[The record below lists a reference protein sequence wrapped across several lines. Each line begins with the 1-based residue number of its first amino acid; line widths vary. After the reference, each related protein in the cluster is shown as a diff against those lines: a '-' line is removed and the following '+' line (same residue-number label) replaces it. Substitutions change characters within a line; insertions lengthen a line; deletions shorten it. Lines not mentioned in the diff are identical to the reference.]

1 MLSVL
6 RLRHHLPA
14 LLCIVLAQAVG
25 AAAQTSAEPWRANW
39 ITHPDIGP
47 AEQNVVLFRTDF
59 DLGAQVPDSFAVDVT
74 GDNAYRLFVN
84 GEWVGFGPQLGEIQ
98 HWRYERYDLAP
109 YLRPGANTVAVQ
121 VTNWGHHRGFGIQS
135 VHTGLLVQG
144 YGAAD
149 EVLTTT
155 GYDDRWRVAVNT
167 GVRDHL
173 VRWRSGVENDI
184 IGGLYANN
192 PTDSVLA
199 GAYPWDWAEPEFDAS
214 PWTVAP
220 FLERGHRADGGSGFL
235 WLVAPRTTPP
245 QVLTPA
251 TFAALRQSAQAP
263 RTQPDD
269 AAAVATATAL
279 RDAGD
284 PPTVPRDWQLGA
296 AAATIP
302 ANTTARFLLD
312 LGAVDIGFPE
322 LKWSGG
328 RDAVAKYTWAEN
340 LFDADGSPRK
350 PQRDS
355 VIDTRVKGYF
365 DVVRGGGGAE
375 VRTYVPTWYRTFRYL
390 EIAVATADEPLQLW
404 APSYQRVRSSVPIIA
419 EWASDDPTF
428 DAAWE
433 LGRRT
438 VALSTQD
445 YYLSDA
451 YYETM
456 QYVGDTK
463 VHALV
468 WQALTGDYR
477 HTANALRDFDRSR
490 TAEGVLKSCYP
501 LRYNFFH
508 SSYSLIWVDM
518 VVDYLERSGDTALA
532 LELLPGVSHTL
543 AYFDQHYNSASGWL
557 EGIPYKAFVDWY
569 IGGRAGLAAG
579 ADQERSVPVMLQYA
593 HALASAERLARAVGT
608 DAVALAQAEAY
619 AARRAEVVADVR
631 ACCYDATRHLVSERP
646 DGEPIDQHSTILGVL
661 TGVVPT
667 ADAAGALRAL
677 LSDDRLTPA
686 TYYFRYYLLEALRQN
701 APHAVDLARDAVDPW
716 YGLVEAGA
724 TTMVERYDSP
734 DKPSR
739 SEAHP
744 WGAAPTL
751 MAFALWAGIDFDRG
765 DGPAVIRMSPAFGH
779 LREVRGYTPVYGA
792 RDGVRFD
799 LRRVGAEGIAG
810 FVEAQDTP
818 VELRW
823 GDRSWTVAAGERV
836 EVDEE

>member
-1 MLSVL
+1 MLAL
-6 RLRHHLPA
+6 RCLPSA
-14 LLCIVLAQAVG
+14 LAIVALAATSPAQQA
-25 AAAQTSAEPWRANW
+25 AEPWRANW
-39 ITHPDIGP
+39 VTHPGIGP
-47 AEQNVVLFRTDF
+47 AEQNVVLFRADF
-59 DLGAQVPDSFAVDVT
+59 DLAGGVPDSFAVDVT
-74 GDNAYRLFVN
+74 ADNAYRLYVN
-84 GEWVGFGPQLGEIQ
+84 GAWVGFGPQLGEIE
-98 HWRYERYDLAP
+98 HWRYERYDLTP
-109 YLRPGANTVAVQ
+109 HLRPGRNTVAVQ

-135 VHTGLLVQG
+135 IHTALLVQG

-149 EVLTTT
+149 ALLTTT
-155 GYDDRWRVAVNT
+155 GYDERWRTAVNP

-173 VRWRSGVENDI
+173 VRWRSGGENDI

-199 GAYPWDWAEPEFDAS
+199 AAYLWDWAEPDFDAGG
-214 PWTVAP
+214 WAVAP
-220 FLERGHRADGGSGFL
+220 FLEAGHRTDRGSGFL

-245 QVLTPA
+245 QVRTPA
-251 TFAALRQSAQAP
+251 AFTALRQSAQAP
-263 RTQPDD
+263 RTDPAAPDAVRAAAALREPTQTPATPRGWQRG
-269 AAAVATATAL
+269 AAAV
-279 RDAGD
+279 
-284 PPTVPRDWQLGA
+284 
-296 AAATIP
+296 TIP
-302 ANTTARFLLD
+302 ANTKARFLLD

-322 LKWSGG
+322 LKWAGG
-328 RDAVAKYTWAEN
+328 RGAALRYTWAEN

-355 VIDTRVKGYF
+355 VLDTRVKGYF
-365 DVVRGGGGAE
+365 DVVRAAGGPE

-390 EIAVATADEPLQLW
+390 EIAVATADDPLQLW
-404 APSYQRVRSSVPIIA
+404 APTYARVRSSIPITA
-419 EWASDDPTF
+419 EWASDDPDF

-445 YYLSDA
+445 YFLSDA

-477 HTANALRDFDRSR
+477 HTANALRDFHRSR

-518 VVDYLERSGDTALA
+518 VADYLERAGDTALA
-532 LELLPGVSHTL
+532 RELLPGVAHTL
-543 AYFDQHYNSASGWL
+543 AYFDRHYNPATGWL

-593 HALASAERLARAVGT
+593 HALSSGERLMRAVGT
-608 DAVALAQAEAY
+608 DAASAAQAEAY

-631 ACCYDATRHLVSERP
+631 ACCYDASRTLVGERP
-646 DGEPIDQHSTILGVL
+646 DAAPLDQHSTILGVL
-661 TGVVPT
+661 TGVVPP
-667 ADAAGALRAL
+667 ADAPAALAAL
-677 LSDDRLTPA
+677 LAADDLVPA

-701 APHAVDLARDAVDPW
+701 ATQTGELYRDAVEPW
-716 YGLVEAGA
+716 YGLVAEGA

-751 MAFALWAGIDFDRG
+751 MAYALWAGIDFARRESA
-765 DGPAVIRMSPAFGH
+765 PVIHMAPTFGH
-779 LREVRGYTPVYGA
+779 LREMRGYAPVYGPA
-792 RDGVRFD
+792 DGVRFD
-799 LRRVGAEGIAG
+799 LRREGAEGLVG
-810 FVEAQDTP
+810 FVEAQSTP
-818 VELRW
+818 VEVRW
-823 GDRSWTVAAGERV
+823 GDQTWRAAPGERV
-836 EVDEE
+836 EIATGG